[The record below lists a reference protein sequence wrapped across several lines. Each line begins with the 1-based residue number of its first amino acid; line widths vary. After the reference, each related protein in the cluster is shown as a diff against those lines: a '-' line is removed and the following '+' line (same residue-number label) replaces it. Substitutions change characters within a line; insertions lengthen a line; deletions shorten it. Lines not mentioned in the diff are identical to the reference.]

1 MYEQKERVMK
11 IERLDAGLRMSEAVC
26 FNGVAYLSGQI
37 PLDASKDIKG
47 QTREVLQEID
57 KVLDKLGT
65 SKSRVLQAQI
75 FLKDMNEFAGMN
87 EVWEQ
92 WIVPGHTPAR
102 ATIEANLANK
112 DWKIEIL
119 VTAAL

>member
-1 MYEQKERVMK
+1 MK
-11 IERLDAGLRMSEAVC
+11 IDRLDAGSRMSEAVC

-47 QTREVLQEID
+47 QTYEVLEEID
-57 KVLDKLGT
+57 RVLAMLGT
-65 SKSRVLQAQI
+65 NKLKLLQAQI
-75 FLKDMNEFAGMN
+75 FLKSMSDFTGMN
-87 EVWEQ
+87 EVWDT
-92 WIVPGHTPAR
+92 WVVPGSAPAR
-102 ATIEANLANK
+102 ATIEANLANN

>member
-1 MYEQKERVMK
+1 MK
-11 IERLDAGLRMSEAVC
+11 IDRLDPGPRMSEVVC

-47 QTREVLQEID
+47 QTREVLEEID
-57 KVLDKLGT
+57 RVLARLGT
-65 SKSRVLQAQI
+65 DKSKLLQAQI
-75 FLKDMNEFAGMN
+75 FLKSMSEYAGMN
-87 EVWEQ
+87 EVWDA
-92 WIVPGHTPAR
+92 WVVPDSAPAR

-112 DWKIEIL
+112 DWKIEML

>member
-1 MYEQKERVMK
+1 MN
-11 IERLDAGLRMSEAVC
+11 IERLDAGARMSEAVC

-37 PLDASKDIKG
+37 PLDVNKDIKG
-47 QTREVLQEID
+47 QTAEVLAEID
-57 KVLDKLGT
+57 KVLSRLGT
-65 SKSRVLQAQI
+65 DKSRMLQAQI
-75 FLKDMNEFAGMN
+75 FLKDLNEFTEMN
-87 EVWEQ
+87 EVWAS
-92 WIVPGHTPAR
+92 WVVPGATPAR